1 MFGSPTEMINE
12 ERDYLDS
19 LKTEPTK
26 KNNMISI
33 NSLSGGKK
41 S

>member
-26 KNNMISI
+26 KII
-33 NSLSGGKK
+33 
-41 S
+41 